1 MEAEAA
7 PLIAHLGLT
16 LQKDAIPPPAPCT
29 VYSGAQD
36 GAQVHVVVNGKCA
49 THGVDSVGTVPAAVT
64 AYLALQTFRPDLIVS
79 AGTAG
84 GFGSQGARIG
94 DIFVSTAT
102 INHDRRIP
110 LGVREGFYDFLKEV
124 EGGLGGRV
132 AWRRSAALRWLHPHD
147 ADAGSAQAC

>member
-1 MEAEAA
+1 MTTEALNVLSLPTPKFAAMEAEAA
-7 PLIAHLGLT
+7 PLIEHLGLT
-16 LQKDAIPPPAPCT
+16 LQKDAIPPPAPCV

-36 GAQVHVVVNGKCA
+36 GAQVHVVVNGKCS
-49 THGVDSVGTVPAAVT
+49 THGVDNVGTVPAAVT

-110 LGVREGFYDFLKEV
+110 LGVWECTVLF
-124 EGGLGGRV
+124 
-132 AWRRSAALRWLHPHD
+132 
-147 ADAGSAQAC
+147 

>member
-1 MEAEAA
+1 MTTEALNVLSLPTPKFAAMEAEAA
-7 PLIAHLGLT
+7 PLIEHLGLT
-16 LQKDAIPPPAPCT
+16 LQKDAIPPPAPCV

-36 GAQVHVVVNGKCA
+36 GAQVHVVVNGKCS

-110 LGVREGFYDFLKEV
+110 LGVWECTVLF
-124 EGGLGGRV
+124 
-132 AWRRSAALRWLHPHD
+132 
-147 ADAGSAQAC
+147 